1 MHIESKSVEMNGGVY
16 LLDKYNNIIGGPF
29 SSNEEAD
36 KVSRHIS
43 STLGEASLEEYRN
56 WVSGYLSGNQN
67 YDPQSVIRGS
77 ESGIIR
83 EKNYDPKGP
92 LRSSEYG
99 MLSQQNYDPQ
109 AVLRS
114 SEYSMLQRNDW
125 PEQYTEE
132 DVIRMS
138 NAGRLGLSGQDW
150 LEHLRYSES
159 MNLPYDASPTAR
171 YYHSMA
177 KTDDLIKRMEEEKQ
191 LNLFDKLYLTLGA
204 AKHQGLQGLLNFGG
218 EGYPNYYDFAG
229 NMKSIW
235 D

>member
-1 MHIESKSVEMNGGVY
+1 MHIESKSVEMDGGVY

-43 STLGEASLEEYRN
+43 STLGEAPLEEYRN

-83 EKNYDPKGP
+83 EKNYDPKRP
-92 LRSSEYG
+92 
-99 MLSQQNYDPQ
+99 
-109 AVLRS
+109 LRS

-132 DVIRMS
+132 DIIRMS
-138 NAGRLGLSGQDW
+138 NAGKLGLSGQDW
-150 LEHLRYSES
+150 LEHLKYSES

-177 KTDDLIKRMEEEKQ
+177 KTDDLIKRMEEEEQ
-191 LNLFDKLYLTLGA
+191 LNLFDKLHLTLGA